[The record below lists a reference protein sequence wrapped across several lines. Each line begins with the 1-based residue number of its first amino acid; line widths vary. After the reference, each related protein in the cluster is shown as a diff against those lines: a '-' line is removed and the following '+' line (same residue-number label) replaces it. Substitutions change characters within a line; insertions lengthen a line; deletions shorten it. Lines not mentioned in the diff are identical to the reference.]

1 MTSNK
6 HKIQL
11 TPEEKKARIKNR
23 KLNNNLTLVAI
34 LLCVIVVVF
43 FVFNIGTI
51 GFKKTATSGG
61 DTLQLDTKNNLKNDQ
76 YIIGN
81 NPTNVQKEYF
91 EDLTESLKDN
101 SEEGKLVIV
110 ENVVKCFIS
119 DFFTWT
125 NKDGNYEVGGV
136 QYIFGT
142 KWIAFQ
148 EEARYKFYNDL
159 DLYITQ
165 YGRENLLEVTSV
177 SSEGATQVEDQ
188 EINGQFYPG
197 YYIEASWEYK
207 DSSKIDVSEFQ
218 NKAYFVVVD
227 NNGRLEISQMQPITW
242 K

>member
-23 KLNNNLTLVAI
+23 KLNNNLTLAAI

-43 FVFNIGTI
+43 FAFNIGTI

-142 KWIAFQ
+142 KWVAFQ

-165 YGRENLLEVTSV
+165 YGRENLLEVNNVEIEGV
-177 SSEGATQVEDQ
+177 SKVEDQ
-188 EINGQFYPG
+188 EIDGQLYSG
-197 YYIEASWEYK
+197 YYVEANWEYK
-207 DSSKIDVSEFQ
+207 DSNKINTSEFQ
-218 NKAYFVVVD
+218 NKAYFIVVD

>member
-23 KLNNNLTLVAI
+23 KLNNNLTLAAI

-43 FVFNIGTI
+43 FAFNIGTI
-51 GFKKTATSGG
+51 GFKKNATSGG
-61 DTLQLDTKNNLKNDQ
+61 DTLQLDTKNNLKNDF
-76 YIIGN
+76 YTIGN
-81 NPTNVQKEYF
+81 NPTNIQKEYF
-91 EDLTESLKDN
+91 EDLSESLKDT

-142 KWIAFQ
+142 KWVAFQ

-165 YGRENLLEVTSV
+165 YGRENLLEVNNVEIEGV
-177 SSEGATQVEDQ
+177 SKVEDQ
-188 EINGQFYPG
+188 EIDGQLYSG
-197 YYIEASWEYK
+197 YYVEANWEYK
-207 DSSKIDVSEFQ
+207 DSNKINTSEFQ
-218 NKAYFVVVD
+218 NKAYFIVVN

>member
-23 KLNNNLTLVAI
+23 KLNNNLTLMAI

-43 FVFNIGTI
+43 FAFNIGTI

-142 KWIAFQ
+142 KWVAFQ

-165 YGRENLLEVTSV
+165 YGRENLLEVNNVEIEGV
-177 SSEGATQVEDQ
+177 SKVEDQ
-188 EINGQFYPG
+188 EIDGQLYSG
-197 YYIEASWEYK
+197 YYVEANWEYK
-207 DSSKIDVSEFQ
+207 DSNKINTSEFQ
-218 NKAYFVVVD
+218 NKAYFIVVN